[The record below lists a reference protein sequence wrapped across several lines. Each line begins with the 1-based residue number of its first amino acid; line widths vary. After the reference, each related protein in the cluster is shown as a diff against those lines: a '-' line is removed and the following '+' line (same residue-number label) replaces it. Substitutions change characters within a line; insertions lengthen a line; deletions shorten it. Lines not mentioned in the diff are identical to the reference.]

1 VAVVIR
7 TSRRPL
13 VLAIIALAACLLA
26 LGTAVGPAAP
36 GTAQAQGDASAGCLT
51 EFGAGDSWLHLAVRG
66 RNREVLIHVP
76 SSLGTA
82 GPVPLLIAV
91 HGWTSGAAEFAAVTG
106 FSGGADERG
115 VVVAYPQGL
124 GHPAGWHFSGL
135 PTIDRGIRQ
144 ADLALFD
151 AIIGRLQAAGCID
164 PQRVFVAGHSQGG
177 GMAAETPCSRAI
189 RPAGVA
195 MISGEHFRLPCR
207 SARAIPILT
216 LHAADD
222 EVLPYGG
229 GRVSTMP
236 RAFPRVV
243 AAEDVA
249 AAWATVNRCAP
260 APTIEEVGP
269 GISRVRWAGCAAP
282 VEFYRLAAGGHAW
295 PSGGWVGLSASA
307 LVWSLVAGL

>member
-26 LGTAVGPAAP
+26 LGTATMRAFP

-76 SSLGTA
+76 SSLGHA

-91 HGWTSGAAEFAAVTG
+91 HGWASGAAEFAMVTG
-106 FSGGADERG
+106 FSAGADERG

-135 PTIDRGIRQ
+135 PTTDRGIRQ

-177 GMAAETPCSRAI
+177 GMAAETACQRADL
-189 RPAGVA
+189 AGVA
-195 MISGEHFRLPCR
+195 MISGEHFRLACR
-207 SARAIPILT
+207 SSRAIAILT

-229 GRVSTMP
+229 GRVTTMP
-236 RAFPRVV
+236 RDFPRVV

-249 AAWATVNRCAP
+249 AAWAAIDRCEPAP
-260 APTIEEVGP
+260 AIEEVGP
-269 GISRVRWAGCAAP
+269 GIRRVRWAGCAAP

-295 PSGGWVGLSASA
+295 PSGSWVGLSASA